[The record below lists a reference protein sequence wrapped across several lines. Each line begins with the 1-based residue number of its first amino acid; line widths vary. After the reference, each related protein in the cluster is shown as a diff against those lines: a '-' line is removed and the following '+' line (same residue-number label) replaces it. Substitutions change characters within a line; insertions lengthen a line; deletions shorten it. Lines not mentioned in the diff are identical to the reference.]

1 MNELEILHLDDECV
15 VVNKPPDFL
24 VHRSF
29 IATDE
34 RENVVRTLSRQLG
47 QKVYPVHRLDRATSG
62 VLMLGLNSEAARLLT
77 TQFERREVKKTYLA
91 IVRGYTDE
99 TGTID
104 MPLKERHDRI
114 ATAKEATENKPA
126 QEAVTNYETVSK
138 SELHISAGKYPT
150 SRFSLVRVSPQTGRR
165 HQIRRHLKHIAHPII
180 GDIKH
185 GDHKV
190 NQLIEREF
198 AIRRLLLVAS
208 RLSIKHPSTDEIMQ
222 FSATHGEVFDRAL
235 VELQLRTEQG

>member
-1 MNELEILHLDDECV
+1 
-15 VVNKPPDFL
+15 
-24 VHRSF
+24 
-29 IATDE
+29 
-34 RENVVRTLSRQLG
+34 
-47 QKVYPVHRLDRATSG
+47 
-62 VLMLGLNSEAARLLT
+62 
-77 TQFERREVKKTYLA
+77 
-91 IVRGYTDE
+91 
-99 TGTID
+99 

-126 QEAVTNYETVSK
+126 QEAVTTYKTVSK
-138 SELHISAGKYPT
+138 SELPISAGKYPT